1 MVELPETLVRLL
13 QSPALSFQQLDKL
26 DANSQ
31 NLLWAYRGGVMR
43 SFVYVINRLYF
54 WNTPSTLALKTRLN
68 RNRGSQVIH
77 YSLNEKQLHL
87 VTRGDIWNTIHEW
100 NTNQKQKEEL
110 QKREEFLWRSLLSR
124 YGVSL
129 RSRRFL
135 P

>member
-31 NLLWAYRGGVMR
+31 NLLWACRGGVMR

-77 YSLNEKQLHL
+77 YLLNEKQLHL